1 MAPVTTLATP
11 PFERTGH
18 IQKHDGPQQTVGA
31 RRWFVASDV
40 AAHFARTAPSVV
52 PVASEVAT
60 QCVNPAE
67 AQPGQQRRRDSPQSA
82 RNADAVPSRTPEAI
96 GEAAAEEVHRLEE
109 AVGALGEESPRSKP
123 LLDAFKVAKAK
134 VNVPISVQIDSTPKY
149 LERARKSR
157 SAKGSMCCRCGSSQ
171 TELRAV
177 ELVLLQ
183 SRIDDL
189 IRERDSPRVSAD
201 QGHVE
206 VAALSNAEE
215 VNMLRANVDSL
226 ECERAMFRAEV
237 GRCRG
242 NADPSALMSTL
253 NDRGD
258 TPARES
264 GLNRFNRS
272 RQ

>member
-1 MAPVTTLATP
+1 M
-11 PFERTGH
+11 
-18 IQKHDGPQQTVGA
+18 
-31 RRWFVASDV
+31 
-40 AAHFARTAPSVV
+40 
-52 PVASEVAT
+52 
-60 QCVNPAE
+60 
-67 AQPGQQRRRDSPQSA
+67 
-82 RNADAVPSRTPEAI
+82 PSRTPEAI

-123 LLDAFKVAKAK
+123 LLDAFRAAKAK
-134 VNVPISVQIDSTPKY
+134 VNVPISVQIDSTRKY
-149 LERARKSR
+149 LERARKR
-157 SAKGSMCCRCGSSQ
+157 LVQAVAEVTRVAAQKVRCVADVEAAKRRL
-171 TELRAV
+171 EPV

-189 IRERDSPRVSAD
+189 VRERDSLRVSAD

-242 NADPSALMSTL
+242 ECRPVSVDVDFERPRRHTGEGEWVEPVQPIEAVTRDSRYGLRAVRVGEASHPGPPMALWRFRSRPSA
-253 NDRGD
+253 N
-258 TPARES
+258 
-264 GLNRFNRS
+264 
-272 RQ
+272 